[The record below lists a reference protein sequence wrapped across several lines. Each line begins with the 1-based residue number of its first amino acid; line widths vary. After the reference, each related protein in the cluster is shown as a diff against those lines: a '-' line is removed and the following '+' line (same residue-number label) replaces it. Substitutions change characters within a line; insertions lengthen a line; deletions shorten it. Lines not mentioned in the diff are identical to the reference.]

1 MRLAMW
7 APEFPFFLCHRHGE
21 RTLGSG
27 LEFFDF
33 IVTGPLIDR
42 LATARSGRC
51 PLPIL
56 RRYNDRAARVVK
68 LVDTVDLKSTDAE
81 TRRAGSSPA
90 LGTRD
95 PVMTRFR
102 EAGEHQRIPFR
113 LIPRPAL
120 ISAMRSFDA
129 LRLPT
134 STVLEEILVVKPE
147 RKQLSQDILR
157 KALAM
162 ASVVDK
168 QAIQV

>member
-1 MRLAMW
+1 
-7 APEFPFFLCHRHGE
+7 
-21 RTLGSG
+21 
-27 LEFFDF
+27 
-33 IVTGPLIDR
+33 
-42 LATARSGRC
+42 
-51 PLPIL
+51 
-56 RRYNDRAARVVK
+56 VVK

-90 LGTRD
+90 LGTRN
-95 PVMTRFR
+95 PVVTRFR
-102 EAGEHQRIPFR
+102 EAGEYQRIPFFR
-113 LIPRPAL
+113 LIPRPAP
-120 ISAMRSFDA
+120 ISTTRSFDA

-134 STVLEEILVVKPE
+134 PTVLEEILVVKPE